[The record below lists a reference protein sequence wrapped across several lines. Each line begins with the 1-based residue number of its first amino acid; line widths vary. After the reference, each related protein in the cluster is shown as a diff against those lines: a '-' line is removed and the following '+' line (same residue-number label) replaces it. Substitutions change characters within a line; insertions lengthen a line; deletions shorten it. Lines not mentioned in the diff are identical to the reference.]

1 MSSIRKIM
9 MFGGAENFTSPFA
22 QTVRRKNS
30 RKYVGLQIT
39 IDKEDKTH
47 KIRLADK

>member
-1 MSSIRKIM
+1 M

-39 IDKEDKTH
+39 IDKADKTH
-47 KIRLADK
+47 KIRLTDK